1 MSSIPLL
8 GSQISFSD
16 IQKAFG
22 GNNSNL
28 NTTGNITT
36 KSSYQNILNGNT
48 FKLYAPE
55 IFRTALAT
63 GNGRYFIGIKA
74 SNAIIKISIQGTTN
88 YNIYW
93 WSGMVLNTTTLGNA
107 YTIYNGM
114 SYYVPYI
121 TLEDNGLISVWTF
134 NMPANMFMITEV
146 NWWN

>member
-1 MSSIPLL
+1 MSLIPLL
-8 GSQISFSD
+8 GQTIQITD
-16 IQKAFG
+16 IQKSFG

-28 NTTGNITT
+28 TTTGNITT
-36 KSSYQNILNGNT
+36 NSSFQNILNGIT

-74 SNAIIKISIQGTTN
+74 SKAIIKISIEGTTN

-93 WSGMVLNTTTLGNA
+93 WNGMVINTTTLGNA

-121 TLEDNGLISVWTF
+121 TLQDNGLISVWTF
-134 NMPANMFMITEV
+134 NMPADKYMITEI

>member
-8 GSQISFSD
+8 GQSIKLSD

-28 NTTGNITT
+28 TTTGNITT
-36 KSSYQNILNGNT
+36 NSSYLNILNGNT

-55 IFRTALAT
+55 IFRIALAT

-74 SNAIIKISIQGTTN
+74 SNAIIKITIEGTTN

-93 WSGMVLNTTTLGNA
+93 WNGMVLNTTTLVNA

-114 SYYVPYI
+114 SNVPYI
-121 TLEDNGLISVWTF
+121 TLQDNCLISVWSF
-134 NMPANMFMITEV
+134 NMPANKFMIIEINST
-146 NWWN
+146 N